1 MVAVATLFGAGVG
14 GVITALVT
22 LRAEDKR
29 QEFAEQQRE
38 RLEKREQ
45 ERDEQRRRREL
56 KEAAR
61 LVDEELRDATELIR
75 DAVYQG
81 QFWAAPRE
89 ISASDYK
96 AYRHILAV
104 NLDDDAWT
112 DVSLGFQQIYQ
123 VNRDA
128 HGRPENPDGTRS
140 FGHLDRIE
148 VLSVGIQ
155 IVSARKALAQ
165 FSSPPDKET
174 LLSQDTTDIAAA
186 IFPLPEGA
194 GDAEN

>member
-45 ERDEQRRRREL
+45 ERDEQRRRRQL

-123 VNRDA
+123 VNWDA
-128 HGRPENPDGTRS
+128 HAGPR
-140 FGHLDRIE
+140 HDR
-148 VLSVGIQ
+148 
-155 IVSARKALAQ
+155 
-165 FSSPPDKET
+165 
-174 LLSQDTTDIAAA
+174 
-186 IFPLPEGA
+186 
-194 GDAEN
+194 